1 MLKARPRLLS
11 MSTSQPTFPKPSA
24 EYTVRD
30 QERMRAAINYFDWQ
44 ARLVLPHV
52 GKRVIEIGCGVGNF
66 TRYMLDRELVIGID
80 VEPACADKWMRGF
93 PQQRNLMGTAM
104 DVTDPA
110 FLDLASH
117 RPDTVVCLNVLEH
130 VEDHETALRHMYQ
143 VLPRGGRA
151 LLIVPAYESLYG
163 PIDLNLG
170 HYRRYSK
177 KPFAELTRSIGFRP
191 KLHYMNMVGCLGWW
205 FNAKV
210 LKRQEQSEDQIR
222 VFDALIV
229 PVLSRLESW
238 VEPPFGQ
245 SIFAVL
251 EK

>member
-1 MLKARPRLLS
+1 MATVKH
-11 MSTSQPTFPKPSA
+11 TFPKPSA

-30 QERMRAAINYFDWQ
+30 QERMRFATNYFDWQ
-44 ARLVLPHV
+44 ARMVLPFV
-52 GKRVIEIGCGVGNF
+52 GRRVIEIGCGLGNF

-80 VEPACADKWMRGF
+80 IESACADQWARGF
-93 PQQRNLMGTAM
+93 PKHNNLMGTAM

-110 FLDLASH
+110 FLDLGSQ

-130 VEDHETALRHMYQ
+130 VEDDVTALKHMYQ

-163 PIDLNLG
+163 PIDHNLG

-177 KPFAELTRSIGFRP
+177 GPFAELAQSIGFRSRM
-191 KLHYMNMVGCLGWW
+191 KYMNMVGALGWW
-205 FNAKV
+205 VNAKV
-210 LKRQEQSEDQIR
+210 LKKTEQSEDQIK
-222 VFDALIV
+222 VFDSLIV
-229 PVLSRLESW
+229 PVLSR
-238 VEPPFGQ
+238 VEGAIPPPFGQ